1 MNNVVNNNCHVRDAQ
16 AFCRPFLP
24 AVLLG
29 KLTTIC
35 FAAKLSDL
43 FFERKITHS
52 RFPLLM
58 LSVDGQWSGWK
69 PWSGCTRSCGSGIQT
84 RARTCTNPSPAH
96 GGQDCVG
103 LGDETRTCNNNPC
116 PGKLQDLSIG
126 IVLAIIWY
134 CLRYIR
140 RLLNSRVYNTRNCSG
155 LCLKIC

>member
-1 MNNVVNNNCHVRDAQ
+1 MNNNCHLSHAQ
-16 AFCRPFLP
+16 AFCRPLFL
-24 AVLLG
+24 AVLLR

-35 FAAKLSDL
+35 FADKLSDL

-52 RFPLLM
+52 RFPLLI
-58 LSVDGQWSGWK
+58 LSVNGQWSGWK

-103 LGDETRTCNNNPC
+103 LGDETRPCNNNHC
-116 PGKLQDLSIG
+116 PGKLQDFSTG
-126 IVLAIIWY
+126 IVLVIKWY